1 MSGDVQPRKRKD
13 KKRRKEDEE
22 LFGHF
27 KNPTD
32 EVLHIQKEAG
42 LGGNICT
49 KVIFF
54 LLLAAIGI
62 TVGLI
67 LVEYHGS
74 TDEDV
79 IYNDEAPWNV
89 AIKEWVEYLPVLPDI
104 LRGETDEHPQQHSFV
119 EHSEEEQHE
128 EEEEEVHQTDSGG
141 EIDSGGESWL
151 DIGQKW
157 LSGIEIDL
165 SFGGSSV
172 VEEGEVEGEEVEEEE
187 EKDEQKDERD
197 DEVEDEASKED
208 ETVKNESEEEED
220 DADEEEE
227 EDDDADEGEEEEE
240 GSVEAGVND
249 VDEEENDEEE
259 DNDDDGNKEE
269 EDDEEEEDKEEDDET
284 LEEESLNKA
293 DDNEEEDMS
302 LEDLG
307 RELDEKEEEEDDND
321 VENDDTSLEDLGREL
336 EDDAELPKDNSKE
349 EEEELNSK
357 EEDQNDDND
366 DENDSTVRNSNRTP
380 DEDNRSEEND
390 REMFDEIP
398 ETEEASSKE
407 DLHPKKKDVSEEELF
422 PEAVEALKK
431 EASELIRAQ
440 AEAEEKASEPDN
452 DPVDNDPAPSDKDDD
467 SETEGMALKFG
478 VGVALIVVAHMVLVK
493 KWNSWVEANEA
504 ITTELK
510 SSEQRKMEET
520 STEVPTFE
528 AVRSTVSPLSSS
540 VPVQEETVQTV
551 YSAPVSEQPMP
562 EQQPSI
568 VQPVGPEEV
577 SEEEEEEEEEE
588 EVVELEGG
596 DDEIDEDIG
605 LSPKRYQE
613 LIAKYGQPTPE
624 SSDIEQSDDE
634 PAEVREYSDGG
645 ENESVGEE
653 ESANELEESE
663 PEEPEQTFIK
673 VEKPV
678 AAAKPSPVEVESEE
692 EEEVEEE
699 EEEEESEDEPP
710 PPPPVKKPAPISKPT
725 ETRTRGGPKDTDED
739 YPYAEITNSDDWAIK
754 EELDLAEEEFNFDRI
769 QSAMDKFTLV
779 LTKRPKSPRALYG
792 LARAFDNQ
800 AEAKS
805 SNKLL
810 DKAIDTYME
819 VVKAP
824 QVPDELFRRA
834 SERLINR
841 LRFRGR
847 HMNAVPVHRELIN
860 RFNNTVQYRNDL
872 AITYLMVNRLEDA
885 GAIFKNTLEK
895 WPQNAMAQSHY
906 GLVLKLQGKMKESIP
921 HLLAGI
927 STDDL
932 STRDA
937 RLYFHLG
944 DALARTG
951 AADQAMKVY
960 LDLNIKGLYIMLID

>member
-13 KKRRKEDEE
+13 KKRRKGQLEARRSEEYAEERINLTKLKSTSSPAEDEE

-104 LRGETDEHPQQHSFV
+104 LR
-119 EHSEEEQHE
+119 
-128 EEEEEVHQTDSGG
+128 
-141 EIDSGGESWL
+141 
-151 DIGQKW
+151 
-157 LSGIEIDL
+157 
-165 SFGGSSV
+165 
-172 VEEGEVEGEEVEEEE
+172 
-187 EKDEQKDERD
+187 
-197 DEVEDEASKED
+197 A
-208 ETVKNESEEEED
+208 
-220 DADEEEE
+220 
-227 EDDDADEGEEEEE
+227 
-240 GSVEAGVND
+240 
-249 VDEEENDEEE
+249 
-259 DNDDDGNKEE
+259 
-269 EDDEEEEDKEEDDET
+269 
-284 LEEESLNKA
+284 
-293 DDNEEEDMS
+293 
-302 LEDLG
+302 
-307 RELDEKEEEEDDND
+307 
-321 VENDDTSLEDLGREL
+321 
-336 EDDAELPKDNSKE
+336 
-349 EEEELNSK
+349 
-357 EEDQNDDND
+357 
-366 DENDSTVRNSNRTP
+366 VRNSNRTP

-951 AADQAMKVY
+951 AADQAMKIYINGV
-960 LDLNIKGLYIMLID
+960 DKGLFRSKYQRSLYNVDRLTARPWWTHKQTQYQEFFKKLEDNWKAIRDEGLSAMKLKGLFEDEAESLRDVGDWKQFELFARGVKYASNCNKAPITCSIIESFPPARSCKRGQTKFSIMEGGTHVWPHCGPTNCRLRAHLGLVIPNENIAIRVADETRKWAEGKVFVFDDSFEHEVWHNGTKPRLVLIVDVWHPELTLQEIRSLSAI

>member
-104 LRGETDEHPQQHSFV
+104 LR
-119 EHSEEEQHE
+119 
-128 EEEEEVHQTDSGG
+128 
-141 EIDSGGESWL
+141 
-151 DIGQKW
+151 
-157 LSGIEIDL
+157 
-165 SFGGSSV
+165 
-172 VEEGEVEGEEVEEEE
+172 
-187 EKDEQKDERD
+187 
-197 DEVEDEASKED
+197 A
-208 ETVKNESEEEED
+208 
-220 DADEEEE
+220 
-227 EDDDADEGEEEEE
+227 
-240 GSVEAGVND
+240 
-249 VDEEENDEEE
+249 
-259 DNDDDGNKEE
+259 
-269 EDDEEEEDKEEDDET
+269 
-284 LEEESLNKA
+284 
-293 DDNEEEDMS
+293 
-302 LEDLG
+302 
-307 RELDEKEEEEDDND
+307 
-321 VENDDTSLEDLGREL
+321 
-336 EDDAELPKDNSKE
+336 
-349 EEEELNSK
+349 
-357 EEDQNDDND
+357 
-366 DENDSTVRNSNRTP
+366 VRNSNRTP

-467 SETEGMALKFG
+467 SETEG
-478 VGVALIVVAHMVLVK
+478 I
-493 KWNSWVEANEA
+493 EANEA

-951 AADQAMKVY
+951 AADQAMKIYINGV
-960 LDLNIKGLYIMLID
+960 DKGLFRSKYQRSLYNVDRLTARPWWTHKQTQYQEFFKKLEDNWKAIRDEGLSAMKLKGLFEDEAESLRDVGDWKQFELFARGVKYASNCNKAPITCSIIESFPPARSCKRGQTKFSIMEGGTHVWPHCGPTNCRLRAHLGLVIPNENIAIRVADETRKWAEGKVFVFDDSFEHEVWHNGTKPRLVLIVDVWHPELTLQEIRSLSAI